1 MKRVLVILALG
12 VFAYVA
18 SQIYALSSNL
28 DRVRSEDPLV
38 WSEEIAA
45 FASAAPGP
53 ANALLFVG
61 SSSIRRWVD
70 LAEHMAPV
78 PVINRGFGG
87 SKIGDVIYHSEML
100 FQAESPLAIVIFVGT
115 NDITPGSSKS
125 LGVMVEAFEQM
136 MGGVRRHHPET
147 PVYYIAITPSPLR
160 WEVWDESQA
169 INRAI
174 SDLVD
179 GMANTYVIDT
189 ADQLMSEGVPDDNNY
204 VFDRLHL
211 SEKGY
216 AIWAEIIRSRIFSD
230 LNL

>member
-1 MKRVLVILALG
+1 V
-12 VFAYVA
+12 
-18 SQIYALSSNL
+18 
-28 DRVRSEDPLV
+28 
-38 WSEEIAA
+38 
-45 FASAAPGP
+45 
-53 ANALLFVG
+53 
-61 SSSIRRWVD
+61 
-70 LAEHMAPV
+70 
-78 PVINRGFGG
+78 
-87 SKIGDVIYHSEML
+87 L

-115 NDITPGSSKS
+115 NDITPESSKS

-136 MGGVRRHHPET
+136 MGGVRRQHPEI
-147 PVYYIAITPSPLR
+147 PVYYIAITTSPLR

-169 INRAI
+169 INRVI
-174 SDLVD
+174 SDLAE

-189 ADQLMSEGVPDDNNY
+189 ADQLMSAGVPDDNNY